1 MLAGYGLLLTA
12 NWQLLQWRR
21 LQAHQSQAQS
31 AYAAFSALEGSEA
44 SDQQLRLKLADYSS
58 SDLLHWLEPQL
69 VFQSSDQQSQIQRL
83 LPAGSAFF
91 GLGQN
96 KSLFDLLERQQL
108 QGDLSLTPRCL
119 EQGTAEF
126 CISSQTL
133 WLAGNPWRL
142 FTVQNTSNQLA
153 QERTLFLLFIAGA
166 GVAALFTSALL
177 RRVIDRGL
185 QPLEQ
190 LQQSM
195 DSITSDTFTESRL
208 GLDDQPPELQ
218 PIAVSFNGLLDR
230 LSTSWEHQRAF
241 VNAVSHE
248 LRTPITLIGGY
259 ANCLERRAANLSPDQ
274 LQQLGLIRDESQ
286 RMARLVT
293 DLLEIAR
300 NDSGTL
306 KVAREPLD
314 AEIVLV
320 EAFERL
326 SGALRGRLRFRDPA
340 RPVKA
345 IGDSDRLIQC
355 LTNLIENASKYSP
368 PTAPIE
374 LSLSCV
380 ADQVIFHVRDHGPG
394 VPLEERDQIFER
406 FVRGNDAIAGP
417 HAGSGI
423 GLAVVQSL
431 MKAMGG
437 DAFVTDAPGC
447 GADFQLRVSVHK
459 PSDDQP
465 GADKLKRDST
475 KNRRLPQLPWF
486 INDGSKRA
494 NH

>member
-1 MLAGYGLLLTA
+1 MHQQPDPLAG
-12 NWQLLQWRR
+12 R
-21 LQAHQSQAQS
+21 
-31 AYAAFSALEGSEA
+31 SALG
-44 SDQQLRLKLADYSS
+44 
-58 SDLLHWLEPQL
+58 
-69 VFQSSDQQSQIQRL
+69 
-83 LPAGSAFF
+83 
-91 GLGQN
+91 
-96 KSLFDLLERQQL
+96 
-108 QGDLSLTPRCL
+108 
-119 EQGTAEF
+119 
-126 CISSQTL
+126 
-133 WLAGNPWRL
+133 L
-142 FTVQNTSNQLA
+142 FTLQNTSSQLA

-166 GVAALFTSALL
+166 GVAALFTSGLL
-177 RRVIDRGL
+177 RQVIARGL

-190 LQQSM
+190 LQQSI
-195 DSITSDTFTESRL
+195 DLITSDTFTESRL

-230 LSTSWEHQRAF
+230 LSTSWDHQRAF

-259 ANCLERRAANLSPDQ
+259 ANCLERRAANLSSDQ
-274 LQQLGLIRDESQ
+274 LQQLALIRDESQ
-286 RMARLVT
+286 RMTRLVT

-306 KVAREPLD
+306 KVVREPLD
-314 AEIVLV
+314 AGIVLV

-326 SGALRGRLRFRDPA
+326 SGALRGRLRFRDSAKPI
-340 RPVKA
+340 RA

-368 PTAPIE
+368 STAPIE

-394 VPLEERDQIFER
+394 VPVEERHQIFER
-406 FVRGNDAIAGP
+406 FVRGNAAIAGP

-437 DAFVTDAPGC
+437 DVFVTEAPGG
-447 GADFQLRVSVHK
+447 GADFQLRVSLHK
-459 PSDDQP
+459 SSDDQP
-465 GADKLKRDST
+465 GSDKVKRDST
-475 KNRRLPQLPWF
+475 KNRRLAQLPWF
-486 INDGSKRA
+486 INDESKRA